1 MKKFKQMS
9 AFWQMSILTFLA
21 IISVIII
28 IITAQLLVVRIWTV
42 KYEKDDIETKYNEI
56 SMLINANTNIT
67 YDKLFETMDL
77 EAIIYDEDK
86 NIIYN
91 NVDDVPRS
99 LEFDNPYR
107 IKSRIFLNLDH
118 DNVILNAPLIVNG
131 EKNYIYI
138 FNETDVFKDYLE
150 ATVHI
155 MIFVIILVIIISIL
169 AGMFISIKFVNKLK
183 KLRDIME
190 EIKEKGISNRVEIH
204 DEKDAF
210 DKVNIVFNSMMDEVE
225 KSFNAQKQFINDASH
240 ELRTPLTIIKGHLKM
255 LDRWGKNDKETL
267 DKSIKVSLNEV
278 ERLTKLVNDLLQLS
292 RAENELVRNN
302 NLEVVS
308 IAKIINEVIYDFEI
322 INKDVNFTYDIEDN
336 LNLYIMPE
344 HLKQLFIIFI
354 DNAIKYC
361 DKEEKQI
368 DIKAYID
375 KNNTKICIRDNG
387 IGIPDED
394 IPKIT
399 DKFYRVD
406 KSRKYNNSFGI
417 GLSIAAQIIK
427 LYKGRLDIE
436 SKIYEGT
443 NVIINFSNV
452 LN

>member
-1 MKKFKQMS
+1 
-9 AFWQMSILTFLA
+9 
-21 IISVIII
+21 
-28 IITAQLLVVRIWTV
+28 
-42 KYEKDDIETKYNEI
+42 
-56 SMLINANTNIT
+56 
-67 YDKLFETMDL
+67 
-77 EAIIYDEDK
+77 
-86 NIIYN
+86 
-91 NVDDVPRS
+91 
-99 LEFDNPYR
+99 
-107 IKSRIFLNLDH
+107 
-118 DNVILNAPLIVNG
+118 
-131 EKNYIYI
+131 
-138 FNETDVFKDYLE
+138 
-150 ATVHI
+150 
-155 MIFVIILVIIISIL
+155 
-169 AGMFISIKFVNKLK
+169 
-183 KLRDIME
+183 
-190 EIKEKGISNRVEIH
+190 
-204 DEKDAF
+204 
-210 DKVNIVFNSMMDEVE
+210 
-225 KSFNAQKQFINDASH
+225 
-240 ELRTPLTIIKGHLKM
+240 
-255 LDRWGKNDKETL
+255 
-267 DKSIKVSLNEV
+267 
-278 ERLTKLVNDLLQLS
+278 
-292 RAENELVRNN
+292 
-302 NLEVVS
+302 
-308 IAKIINEVIYDFEI
+308 
-322 INKDVNFTYDIEDN
+322 
-336 LNLYIMPE
+336 MPE

>member
-1 MKKFKQMS
+1 
-9 AFWQMSILTFLA
+9 
-21 IISVIII
+21 
-28 IITAQLLVVRIWTV
+28 
-42 KYEKDDIETKYNEI
+42 
-56 SMLINANTNIT
+56 
-67 YDKLFETMDL
+67 
-77 EAIIYDEDK
+77 
-86 NIIYN
+86 
-91 NVDDVPRS
+91 
-99 LEFDNPYR
+99 
-107 IKSRIFLNLDH
+107 
-118 DNVILNAPLIVNG
+118 
-131 EKNYIYI
+131 
-138 FNETDVFKDYLE
+138 
-150 ATVHI
+150 
-155 MIFVIILVIIISIL
+155 
-169 AGMFISIKFVNKLK
+169 
-183 KLRDIME
+183 
-190 EIKEKGISNRVEIH
+190 
-204 DEKDAF
+204 
-210 DKVNIVFNSMMDEVE
+210 MMDEVE

>member
-1 MKKFKQMS
+1 
-9 AFWQMSILTFLA
+9 MSILTFLA
-21 IISVIII
+21 IVSVIII

-56 SMLINANTNIT
+56 LMLINANSNIT

-91 NVDDVPRS
+91 NMDDVPRS

-138 FNETDVFKDYLE
+138 FNKTDVFIDYLE
-150 ATVHI
+150 ATIHI
-155 MIFVIILVIIISIL
+155 MVFVIILVIIISIL

-183 KLRDIME
+183 KLRDTME

-204 DEKDAF
+204 DEKDEF

-225 KSFNAQKQFINDASH
+225 KSFNAQKQFVNDASH

-267 DKSIKVSLNEV
+267 DKSIKISLNEV

-308 IAKIINEVIYDFEI
+308 IGKIINEVIYDFKI

-336 LNLYIMPE
+336 LNLYIIPE

-375 KNNTKICIRDNG
+375 KNNTKICIIDNG

-436 SKIYEGT
+436 SKIDEGT
-443 NVIINFSNV
+443 NVIITFSKV

>member
-1 MKKFKQMS
+1 MS
-9 AFWQMSILTFLA
+9 TFWQMSILTFLA
-21 IISVIII
+21 IVSVIII

-56 SMLINANTNIT
+56 LMLINANSNIT

-91 NVDDVPRS
+91 NMDDVPRS

-107 IKSRIFLNLDH
+107 IKSRIFPNLDH

-138 FNETDVFKDYLE
+138 FNKTDVFIDYLE
-150 ATVHI
+150 AAVHI
-155 MIFVIILVIIISIL
+155 MFFVIILVIIISIL

-183 KLRDIME
+183 KLRDTME

-204 DEKDAF
+204 DEKDEF

-225 KSFNAQKQFINDASH
+225 KSFNAQKQFVNDASH

-399 DKFYRVD
+399 NKFYRVD

-436 SKIYEGT
+436 SKIDEGT
-443 NVIINFSNV
+443 NVIITFSKV